1 MTPAIGRD
9 HRVPAEEAS
18 VKLIPID
25 DPVPNQVQVKVK
37 DNAPRDHSENR
48 RGIACW
54 YPAASS
60 SRASLLAEAFEGV
73 SAKLLM
79 IDSQAQIV
87 FAGRIEHVQ
96 YPETATK
103 TLYEDP
109 SRKRLSITRC
119 MFRSS
124 RTRVPSDWVR
134 SNEIHG
140 GDRDKEIAR
149 LEVM

>member
-9 HRVPAEEAS
+9 HNVPAEDAS

-79 IDSQAQIV
+79 VDSQAQIV
-87 FAGRIEHVQ
+87 FAGRIEHFE
-96 YPETATK
+96 YPGTATK

-109 SRKRLSITRC
+109 SRKRLSITRAC
-119 MFRSS
+119 LTQVAQEFRVTGSGPM
-124 RTRVPSDWVR
+124 RYTVAT
-134 SNEIHG
+134 EI
-140 GDRDKEIAR
+140 KR
-149 LEVM
+149 LCD